1 MAVSAR
7 KSNAEAAEEAL
18 LKRGDNDVST
28 RIEPAN
34 KEGHEMKTAGLAA
47 LIGLSLIAG
56 SVLAQEYA
64 LEFGNEVK
72 QGEQR
77 AGFTNKVM
85 VKSPTFTVGAVAVKD
100 EIKPHRHND
109 GSHVLYIVS
118 GSGTMMHGD
127 KTITL
132 KPGMVVYVP
141 VGVPHGV
148 KSNGDLT
155 FVDFAQPPFDPNK
168 MEWIK

>member
-1 MAVSAR
+1 MKRLDLAV
-7 KSNAEAAEEAL
+7 
-18 LKRGDNDVST
+18 
-28 RIEPAN
+28 
-34 KEGHEMKTAGLAA
+34 
-47 LIGLSLIAG
+47 LIAMSLVAG
-56 SVLAQEYA
+56 YACAQEHA
-64 LEFGNEVK
+64 LEFGDEVK
-72 QGEQR
+72 KGEPR

-85 VKSPTFTVGAVAVKD
+85 VKTPTFTVGAVAVKD
-100 EIKPHRHND
+100 EIKAHRHND
-109 GSHVLYIVS
+109 GAHVLYIVS
-118 GSGTMMHGD
+118 GGGTMMNGD

-148 KSNGDLT
+148 KATTADLT